1 MEEVRND
8 NLELKKSVD
17 LFEKERYSLCSRN
30 KKLEREIYK
39 MSCEKNKLNSVIQLQ
54 KESMNELQKDY
65 YESRELDYNEATKR
79 TFEKIPPLLDITNNN
94 DGSVIYNK
102 YKKPYLR
109 NDSKKENLLHSFDNI
124 LTPLETRTHY
134 DQISPFSSAKTL
146 NKLGK
151 TFQTKSDCDHK
162 SDKNDTAVCN
172 SLMQDISESQQTI
185 KINVEHTCKSSSKN
199 LSNSSSKFRHIGESS
214 QSIGKSSSKYN
225 LSKYR
230 TEPHSHALNSPIDE
244 DVEFSNQKCKGRRGK
259 LRVIKHREEK
269 YSRID
274 RSAKE
279 DKGKVDVDKEMR
291 YCC

>member
-1 MEEVRND
+1 M
-8 NLELKKSVD
+8 
-17 LFEKERYSLCSRN
+17 
-30 KKLEREIYK
+30 YK
-39 MSCEKNKLNSVIQLQ
+39 ISCEKKKLNSVIQLQ

-65 YESRELDYNEATKR
+65 YEYRDMDYNEATKR
-79 TFEKIPPLLDITNNN
+79 TFEKIPPLLDITNKN
-94 DGSVIYNK
+94 DGSVIYNTK
-102 YKKPYLR
+102 YRKPYLR

-151 TFQTKSDCDHK
+151 TVQKSDCEK

-185 KINVEHTCKSSSKN
+185 KCHDKNSYIEYITKSNSKN
-199 LSNSSSKFRHIGESS
+199 MSNSSSKFKHIGEGSNP
-214 QSIGKSSSKYN
+214 SIGKSCSKYN

-230 TEPHSHALNSPIDE
+230 TEPHSQALNSPIDE
-244 DVEFSNQKCKGRRGK
+244 DVEFSNQKCTSSQKKGK

-269 YSRID
+269 YSRVD

-279 DKGKVDVDKEMR
+279 DKGRSKLLYR
-291 YCC
+291 YSTQSACIGFQFYTL